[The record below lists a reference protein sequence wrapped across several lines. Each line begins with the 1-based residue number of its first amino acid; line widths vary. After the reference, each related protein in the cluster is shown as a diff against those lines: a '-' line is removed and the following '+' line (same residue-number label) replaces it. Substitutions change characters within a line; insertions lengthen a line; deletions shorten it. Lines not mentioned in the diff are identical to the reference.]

1 METLNKHIHL
11 HIVPMYFLL
20 CFSLSQCAFIV
31 LKVVNI
37 IKKFSFQHFRVNDSL
52 LWPKVESAP

>member
-37 IKKFSFQHFRVNDSL
+37 IKKNVVFNIL
-52 LWPKVESAP
+52 ESMIPSCGQK